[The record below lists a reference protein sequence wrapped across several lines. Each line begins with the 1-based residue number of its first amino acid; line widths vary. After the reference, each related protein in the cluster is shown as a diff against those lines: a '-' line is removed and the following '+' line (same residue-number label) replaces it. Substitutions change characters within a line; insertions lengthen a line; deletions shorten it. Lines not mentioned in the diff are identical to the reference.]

1 MKKYLDKFVAITLG
15 CEKDGTIL
23 AQNSAAKKIIWLPK
37 IGENFIHWSRIS
49 NLEEMQCQTHHL
61 QKTNQDAET
70 IKFQIIPYQQDK
82 KVCYLVF
89 IFLEDQF
96 SKQITTAPP
105 LENLSEE
112 IWSSSKKKTF
122 SEESLI
128 SFSEFYSFFLET
140 FKDITFQS
148 NVAFEDTTVYGDRS
162 LFEKILRTIRNA
174 IFIDSK
180 SHFNSHSRFTIT
192 ATNNKHR
199 KQIILEI
206 KLKYS
211 FNRAQVKEFKDYAYK
226 IQKALE
232 VIQGT
237 FRVENLNSNPT
248 ILLILN
254 TKEQNISP
262 LKILIIDFHSR
273 SLKQMIKYVKTLDP
287 FAQIVTVSDI
297 KRVLTIPKKEFNVII
312 LDPHINRFKFFPY
325 FFKKFNYS
333 LVDQI
338 MENKEKNIIICI
350 VFYGKLLQE
359 VSGSQFNIVDYHN
372 KPYHFNKTKIKVH
385 RLLQTARKM
394 ETLNQD
400 LVKAQYVSHIDKLTG
415 LFNRRYFDTF
425 SHQLV
430 QEAFDKNFS
439 FALFILDVDFFKNYN
454 DVNGHAA
461 GDVLLKELAR
471 LLESTVRSTDIIARY
486 GGEEFIILSPKA
498 KTNNSFIIAEKIRK
512 AVEMYNFKNQIK
524 QPNKNLTVSI
534 GVAIFPTDAPDITDL
549 FNIADKNLYQA
560 KKQGRN
566 QSVLNQ
572 YKK

>member
-1 MKKYLDKFVAITLG
+1 M
-15 CEKDGTIL
+15 
-23 AQNSAAKKIIWLPK
+23 
-37 IGENFIHWSRIS
+37 
-49 NLEEMQCQTHHL
+49 
-61 QKTNQDAET
+61 
-70 IKFQIIPYQQDK
+70 
-82 KVCYLVF
+82 
-89 IFLEDQF
+89 
-96 SKQITTAPP
+96 
-105 LENLSEE
+105 ENLSEE

-211 FNRAQVKEFKDYAYK
+211 FNRAQVKEFKDYTYK

-273 SLKQMIKYVKTLDP
+273 SLKQMIKYVKILDP

-312 LDPHINRFKFFPY
+312 LDPHISTSNFF
-325 FFKKFNYS
+325 
-333 LVDQI
+333 
-338 MENKEKNIIICI
+338 C
-350 VFYGKLLQE
+350 
-359 VSGSQFNIVDYHN
+359 
-372 KPYHFNKTKIKVH
+372 
-385 RLLQTARKM
+385 
-394 ETLNQD
+394 NQ
-400 LVKAQYVSHIDKLTG
+400 
-415 LFNRRYFDTF
+415 
-425 SHQLV
+425 
-430 QEAFDKNFS
+430 
-439 FALFILDVDFFKNYN
+439 
-454 DVNGHAA
+454 
-461 GDVLLKELAR
+461 
-471 LLESTVRSTDIIARY
+471 
-486 GGEEFIILSPKA
+486 
-498 KTNNSFIIAEKIRK
+498 
-512 AVEMYNFKNQIK
+512 
-524 QPNKNLTVSI
+524 
-534 GVAIFPTDAPDITDL
+534 
-549 FNIADKNLYQA
+549 
-560 KKQGRN
+560 
-566 QSVLNQ
+566 
-572 YKK
+572 